1 MAATHGW
8 EPLLLGRGRHRRVTG
23 RGWQA
28 WQDPCFQGR
37 VGQWKKAVAP
47 LSLMCWQRAA
57 SVCHGLP
64 WWLSGE
70 ESSCPWRGRRFHP
83 CVRKITWRRAWRP
96 TAIFL
101 PGGSHEQKSLAEYS
115 PWSRRVATEHACKG
129 RKKCIVKSHLLLS
142 FTKPYFGGLYLSN
155 IVFLIGISTN
165 AGSSK
170 WSVLTA
176 TQGPVAWPYCGSC
189 SPSSTDPRVSSL
201 WQHSVSVPCTC
212 VSLSGAWLP
221 FPTCPLESPKTLGEN
236 TALSGPWPLRIVYS
250 VRLWWGLRIFC
261 LLVLVSLGKHSR
273 YSYYH
278 WGIFRKVETAVL
290 NRAA

>member
-1 MAATHGW
+1 MKLRTYVHTFSWLQLMGENHCCSEGAGIEGWRAGAGRLGKTHVSKAGW
-8 EPLLLGRGRHRRVTG
+8 VSGR
-23 RGWQA
+23 
-28 WQDPCFQGR
+28 
-37 VGQWKKAVAP
+37 AVAP

-57 SVCHGLP
+57 SVCHGHP

-83 CVRKITWRRAWRP
+83 CVGKIAWRRAWQP
-96 TAIFL
+96 TAVFL

-115 PWSRRVATEHACKG
+115 PWSLRVTTEHACKG

-176 TQGPVAWPYCGSC
+176 T
-189 SPSSTDPRVSSL
+189 
-201 WQHSVSVPCTC
+201 
-212 VSLSGAWLP
+212 
-221 FPTCPLESPKTLGEN
+221 
-236 TALSGPWPLRIVYS
+236 
-250 VRLWWGLRIFC
+250 
-261 LLVLVSLGKHSR
+261 
-273 YSYYH
+273 
-278 WGIFRKVETAVL
+278 
-290 NRAA
+290 